1 MGGTVV
7 VPWFALLVALLVLV
21 IALAVRAAFT
31 TRQQQL
37 DRRLADDDSGILVKT
52 PPPSSAPAGALNRF
66 DRWFDVAVL
75 RSGMDASPAGVVA
88 VMFLLA
94 TALGGGLYMWKEQ
107 LGLAALGIAVGVL
120 IPLGVVAY
128 AYRRYRWQLQQQ
140 LPDALRMLAGSV
152 RAGQTIEQA
161 IEFYASHGSEPLVE
175 EFAHCS
181 ALLQLGL
188 SPAAALQSTSE
199 RVRLL
204 DFDLLVSTVGLYTQ
218 TGGNL
223 VLLME
228 RLADSVRDR
237 NQFVGQF
244 YAATAQSRLV
254 AIALGVAAPLFLLVY
269 ALAEPEHVQAFFS
282 STGGWITLGV
292 CAVLEVIGIIWLW
305 RILKID
311 Y

>member
-1 MGGTVV
+1 M
-7 VPWFALLVALLVLV
+7 PWLAISVAALVLL
-21 IALAVRAAFT
+21 IAVVVRAAAT
-31 TRQQQL
+31 SRQRQE
-37 DRRLADDDSGILVKT
+37 DRRLAATDDSSILVRT
-52 PPPSSAPAGALNRF
+52 PAPPQAEAQGTLTRF
-66 DRWFDVAVL
+66 DRWFDTAVL
-75 RSGMDASPAGVVA
+75 RSGLDATPAGVFA

-94 TALGGGLYMWKEQ
+94 TALGGGLYLWREQ
-107 LGLAALGIAVGVL
+107 FGLAALGIVIGVAV
-120 IPLGVVAY
+120 PLAVVAY
-128 AYRRYRWQLQQQ
+128 AYRRYRRQLQNQ

-161 IEFYASHGSEPLVE
+161 IEFYARHGAQPLAE
-175 EFAHCS
+175 EFGHCA
-181 ALLQLGL
+181 ALLQLGVA
-188 SPAAALQSTSE
+188 PTAALQSTAE

-237 NQFVGQF
+237 NAFVGQF

-254 AIALGVAAPLFLLVY
+254 AIALGCAAPLFFLVY
-269 ALAEPEHVQAFFS
+269 VLVEPDHVQAFFAS
-282 STGGWITLGV
+282 SGGWATLGL
-292 CAVLEVIGIIWLW
+292 CAALEVIGVIWLW